1 MSTITVHDVQGFS
14 TYNNTVRIPNGHK
27 LDIAGDLKVPSHTTS
42 GRPTAEV
49 GAIGFNTTLQVL
61 EVYVSVNGVNQ
72 WYALSKAAPDGE
84 TADSAAES
92 GYQLAQDYPGK
103 SSGYYWI
110 KSSNMPSALQMWVDM
125 VEEGGGYDMYAI
137 TGGTS
142 VDDARNGHSGTS
154 LGLDLIYPRSKEHWR
169 AQVSFVQNQLGQTGG
184 NLRSYFRCPG
194 KVWNTSAGNY
204 TGYVMRNA
212 QYYGN
217 GVPAN
222 TWRTGDGGRWWLRN
236 NTYSEPNGNYTPY
249 SFLYFWGNHPPDNYN
264 GQDLLFDD
272 AGRRSTGSNYLV
284 STNAKP

>member
-61 EVYVSVNGVNQ
+61 EIYVEVNGVAE
-72 WYALSKAAPDGE
+72 WYALSKAAPDG
-84 TADSAAES
+84 TQSNPAES

-110 KSSNMPSALQMWVDM
+110 QSQSMPQPLEMWVDM

-137 TGGTS
+137 NNGIS
-142 VDDARNGHSGTS
+142 VSDARNSHSGTP
-154 LGLDLIYPRSKEHWR
+154 LGLDLVYPRSAEHWR
-169 AQVSFVQNQLGQTGG
+169 AQVNFVRNQLGQTGG
-184 NLRSYFRCPG
+184 NLRSYFITPG
-194 KVWNTSAGNY
+194 KIWNTSAGNY

-249 SFLYFWGNHPPDNYN
+249 SFLYFWSSYPPDNYN
-264 GQDLLFDD
+264 LQDMLFDD
-272 AGRRSTGSNYLV
+272 ASTRSTGSKYLV

>member
-1 MSTITVHDVQGFS
+1 MSTISVHDVKGFS

-27 LDIAGDLKVPSHTTS
+27 LDIAGDLKVPSHTTAT
-42 GRPTAEV
+42 RPTAEV
-49 GAIGFNTTLQVL
+49 GAIGFNTTLEIL
-61 EVYVSVNGVNQ
+61 EIYVEVNGVAE

-84 TADSAAES
+84 TADSAAAS

-110 KSSNMPSALQMWVDM
+110 KSQSMPQALQMWVDM

-142 VDDARNGHSGTS
+142 VNDARNSHSGTA
-154 LGLDLIYPRSKEHWR
+154 LGLDLVYPRSKEHWR
-169 AQVSFVQNQLGQTGG
+169 AQVNFVRNQLGQSGG
-184 NLRSYFRCPG
+184 NLRNYFVTPG
-194 KVWNTSAGNY
+194 KIWNTSAGNY
-204 TGYVMRNA
+204 TGYVMRNP
-212 QYYGN
+212 QFYGN

-222 TWRTGDGGRWWLRN
+222 SWRTGDGGRWWLRD

-249 SFLYFWGNHPPDNYN
+249 SFLYFWSSYPPDNYN
-264 GQDLLFDD
+264 GQDMLFDD
-272 AGRRSTGSNYLV
+272 AGTRSTGGNYLV

>member
-61 EVYVSVNGVNQ
+61 EIYVEVNGVAE
-72 WYALSKAAPDGE
+72 WYALSKAAPDG
-84 TADSAAES
+84 TQSNPAES
-92 GYQLAQDYPGK
+92 GYQLAQDYPTK

-110 KSSNMPSALQMWVDM
+110 QSQSMPQPLEMWVDM

-137 TGGTS
+137 NNGIS
-142 VDDARNGHSGTS
+142 VSDARNSHSGTP
-154 LGLDLIYPRSKEHWR
+154 LGLDLVYPRSAEHWR
-169 AQVSFVQNQLGQTGG
+169 AQVNFVRNQLGQTGG
-184 NLRSYFRCPG
+184 NLRSYFITPG
-194 KVWNTSAGNY
+194 KIWNTSAGNY

-249 SFLYFWGNHPPDNYN
+249 SFLYFWSSYPPDNYN
-264 GQDLLFDD
+264 LQDMLFDD
-272 AGRRSTGSNYLV
+272 AGTRSTGSNYLV

>member
-1 MSTITVHDVQGFS
+1 MSTISVHDVQGFS

-61 EVYVSVNGVNQ
+61 EVYVEVNGVAE

-84 TADSAAES
+84 TADSAAAS

-110 KSSNMPSALQMWVDM
+110 KSQSMPQALQMWVDM

-137 TGGTS
+137 SGGIS
-142 VDDARNGHSGTS
+142 VSDARNAHSGTP
-154 LGLDLIYPRSKEHWR
+154 LGLDLIYPRSAEHWR
-169 AQVSFVQNQLGQTGG
+169 AQVNFVRNQLGQTGG
-184 NLRSYFRCPG
+184 NLRSYFITPG
-194 KVWNTSAGNY
+194 KIWNTSAGNY

-249 SFLYFWGNHPPDNYN
+249 SFLYFWSSYPPDNYN
-264 GQDLLFDD
+264 LQDMLFDD
-272 AGRRSTGSNYLV
+272 ASTRSTGSKYLV

>member
-14 TYNNTVRIPNGHK
+14 TYSNTVRIPNGHK
-27 LDIAGDLKVPSHTTS
+27 LDIAGDLKVPSHTTA

-61 EVYVSVNGVNQ
+61 EIYVSVNGVNE
-72 WYALSKAAPDGE
+72 WYALSKAAPDG
-84 TADSAAES
+84 TQSNPATS
-92 GYQLAQDYPGK
+92 GYQLAQDYPTK

-110 KSSNMPSALQMWVDM
+110 KSQAMPQALEMWVDM

-137 TGGTS
+137 SGGIS
-142 VDDARNGHSGTS
+142 VSDARNSHSGTP
-154 LGLDLIYPRSKEHWR
+154 LGLDLVYPRSAEHWR
-169 AQVSFVQNQLGQTGG
+169 AQVNFVRNQLGQTGG
-184 NLRSYFRCPG
+184 NLRSYFITPG
-194 KVWNTSAGNY
+194 KIWNTSAGNY

-249 SFLYFWGNHPPDNYN
+249 SFLYFWGSYPPDNYN

-272 AGRRSTGSNYLV
+272 AGTRSTGSNYLV

>member
-14 TYNNTVRIPNGHK
+14 TYSNTVRIPNGHK

-110 KSSNMPSALQMWVDM
+110 KSSAMPQALQMWVDM

-142 VDDARNGHSGTS
+142 VSDARNGHSGTS
-154 LGLDLIYPRSKEHWR
+154 LGLDLVYPRSKEHWR

-194 KVWNTSAGNY
+194 KIWNTSAGNY
-204 TGYVMRNA
+204 TGYVMRNP

-217 GVPAN
+217 GVPSN
-222 TWRTGDGGRWWLRN
+222 TWRTGDGGRWWLRD

-272 AGRRSTGSNYLV
+272 ASTRATGSNYLV

>member
-1 MSTITVHDVQGFS
+1 MSTISVHDVQGFS
-14 TYNNTVRIPNGHK
+14 TYNNTVRIPTGHK
-27 LDIAGDLKVPSHTTS
+27 LDIAGDLKVPSHTTA

-49 GAIGFNTTLQVL
+49 GAIGFNTTLQIL
-61 EVYVSVNGVNQ
+61 EIYVTVNGVSE
-72 WYALSKAAPDGE
+72 WYALSKAAPDG
-84 TADSAAES
+84 TQSNPATS

-110 KSSNMPSALQMWVDM
+110 KSSAMPQALEMWVDM

-142 VDDARNGHSGTS
+142 VNDARNGHSGTA
-154 LGLDLIYPRSKEHWR
+154 LGLDLIYPRSAEHWK
-169 AQVSFVQNQLGQTGG
+169 AQVSFVQNQLGQSGG
-184 NLRSYFRCPG
+184 NLRSYFQCPG

-204 TGYVMRNA
+204 TGYVMRNP
-212 QYYGN
+212 QYYGS

-222 TWRTGDGGRWWLRN
+222 SWRTGDGGRWWLRN

-249 SFLYFWGNHPPDNYN
+249 SFLYFWSNYPPDNYN

-272 AGRRSTGSNYLV
+272 AGTRSTGSNYLV

>member
-14 TYNNTVRIPNGHK
+14 TYSNTVRIPNGHK
-27 LDIAGDLKVPSHTTS
+27 LDIAGDLKVPSHTTA

-61 EVYVSVNGVNQ
+61 EVYVEVNGVAE
-72 WYALSKAAPDGE
+72 WYALSKAAPDG
-84 TADSAAES
+84 TQSNPATS
-92 GYQLAQDYPGK
+92 GYQLAQDYPTK

-110 KSSNMPSALQMWVDM
+110 KSQAMPQALEMWVDM

-137 TGGTS
+137 SGGIS
-142 VDDARNGHSGTS
+142 VSDARNSHSGTP
-154 LGLDLIYPRSKEHWR
+154 LGLDLVYPRSAEHWR
-169 AQVSFVQNQLGQTGG
+169 AQVNFVRNQLGQTGS
-184 NLRSYFRCPG
+184 NLRSYFITPG
-194 KVWNTSAGNY
+194 KIWNTSAGNY

-249 SFLYFWGNHPPDNYN
+249 SFLYFWSSYPPDNYN
-264 GQDLLFDD
+264 LQDMLFDD
-272 AGRRSTGSNYLV
+272 ASTRSTGSKYLV

>member
-1 MSTITVHDVQGFS
+1 MSILSIHDIQGISAFS
-14 TYNNTVRIPNGHK
+14 NTVRIPTGHK
-27 LDIAGDLKVPSHTTS
+27 LDIAGDLKVPSHTTA

-61 EVYVSVNGVNQ
+61 EIYVSVNGVNE
-72 WYALSKAAPDGE
+72 WYALSKAAPDG
-84 TADSAAES
+84 TQSNPATS
-92 GYQLAQDYPGK
+92 GYQLAQDYPSL

-110 KSSNMPSALQMWVDM
+110 KSSSMPSALEMWVDM

-142 VDDARNGHSGTS
+142 VNDARNSHSGTS

-169 AQVSFVQNQLGQTGG
+169 AQVNFVRLQLGLTGS
-184 NLRSYFRCPG
+184 NLRSYFITPG
-194 KVWNTSAGNY
+194 KIWNTSAGNY
-204 TGYVMRNA
+204 TGYVMRNPSF
-212 QYYGN
+212 YGN

-222 TWRTGDGGRWWLRN
+222 SWRTGDGGRWWLRD

-249 SFLYFWGNHPPDNYN
+249 SFLYFWSSYPPDNYN
-264 GQDLLFDD
+264 GQDMLFDD
-272 AGRRSTGSNYLV
+272 ASTRATGSNYLV

>member
-14 TYNNTVRIPNGHK
+14 TYSNTVRIPNGHK
-27 LDIAGDLKVPSHTTS
+27 LDIAGDLKVPSHTTA

-61 EVYVSVNGVNQ
+61 EIYVEVNGVAE
-72 WYALSKAAPDGE
+72 WYALSKAAPDG
-84 TADSAAES
+84 TQSNPATS
-92 GYQLAQDYPGK
+92 GYQLAQDYPTK
-103 SSGYYWI
+103 PSGYYWI
-110 KSSNMPSALQMWVDM
+110 RSQSMPNALEMWVDM

-137 TGGTS
+137 SGGIS
-142 VDDARNGHSGTS
+142 VSDARNSHSGTP
-154 LGLDLIYPRSKEHWR
+154 LGLDLVYPRSAEHWR
-169 AQVSFVQNQLGQTGG
+169 AQVNFVRNQLGQTGG
-184 NLRSYFRCPG
+184 NLRSYFITPG
-194 KVWNTSAGNY
+194 KIWNTSAGNY

-249 SFLYFWGNHPPDNYN
+249 SFLYFWSSYPPDNYN
-264 GQDLLFDD
+264 LQDMLFDD
-272 AGRRSTGSNYLV
+272 ASTRSTGSKYLV